1 MVAKGK
7 DRIETGSIHVGIG
20 GWTYEPWRGGRFYPV
35 GLPQAKELEYAGQQL
50 TGIEINGTYYSLQ
63 KPATF
68 AKWRDAVPDGFV
80 FTLKASRYCT
90 NRKVLGE
97 AGEAIAKFVAQGL
110 TELGDK
116 LGPINWQLAD
126 TKRFDADDV
135 AAFLALLPDAHAG
148 VKLRHAV
155 EARHESFGVPAFFD
169 LARKAGVAVVRADS
183 DKYPTFDE
191 QTADFD
197 YLRLQ
202 RSRADVETG
211 YPAEELGAWAT
222 TARGWS
228 GKGRDVFAFF
238 IAGAKPSN
246 PAAAMALIDRLKGEV
261 EQLED

>member
-1 MVAKGK
+1 MVAKDK
-7 DRIETGSIHVGIG
+7 VSKETGSIHVGIG

-80 FTLKASRYCT
+80 FTLKASRYCV

-97 AGEAIAKFVAQGL
+97 AGEAIAKFVGQGL

-126 TKRFDADDV
+126 TKRFDPDDM
-135 AAFLALLPDAHAG
+135 AAFLALLPAEHAG
-148 VKLRHAV
+148 VKLRHAI
-155 EARHESFGVPAFFD
+155 EARHESFGAHAFFE

-183 DKYPTFDE
+183 DKFAVFEE

-202 RSRADVETG
+202 RTRADVETG
-211 YPAEELGAWAT
+211 YPAEELGAWAERVRDW
-222 TARGWS
+222 A
-228 GKGRDVFAFF
+228 GKGRDVFVFF
-238 IAGAKPSN
+238 IAGAKERAPDS
-246 PAAAMALIDRLKGEV
+246 AKALLARLNS
-261 EQLED
+261 